1 MDKTIRKVT
10 DLEEQQ
16 AETYRYWASRPVA
29 ERLAAV
35 CELSESAFAFKE
47 RFKGVPV
54 DADCGRSRTASPRPI
69 FALFPSSSASGPP
82 SSLI

>member
-35 CELSESAFAFKE
+35 CELSEAAYAFKK
-47 RFKGVPV
+47 RFKGAPV
-54 DADCGRSRTASPRPI
+54 DADRGLQR
-69 FALFPSSSASGPP
+69 SSSSVER
-82 SSLI
+82 